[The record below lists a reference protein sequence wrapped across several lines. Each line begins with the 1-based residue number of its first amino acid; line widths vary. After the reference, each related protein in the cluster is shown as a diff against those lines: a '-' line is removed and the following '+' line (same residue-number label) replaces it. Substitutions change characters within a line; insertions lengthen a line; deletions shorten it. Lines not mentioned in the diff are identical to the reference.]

1 MLGVIAAL
9 ALLVGGV
16 SAAVTVSEDDQA
28 FLNQSQVSMVET
40 QTVAHQDSTFGS

>member
-9 ALLVGGV
+9 ALVVGGV
-16 SAAVTVSEDDQA
+16 SAAATVSEDDQA

-40 QTVAHQDSTFGS
+40 QTVAQSDNAFGS

>member
-16 SAAVTVSEDDQA
+16 SAAVTVSEDDQGL
-28 FLNQSQVSMVET
+28 LNQSQVSMVET
-40 QTVAHQDSTFGS
+40 QAVAHPDSTFGS

>member
-16 SAAVTVSEDDQA
+16 SAAVTVSEDDQG
-28 FLNQSQVSMVET
+28 FMSQSQVSRVET
-40 QTVAHQDSTFGS
+40 QAAKHQDSTFGS

>member
-40 QTVAHQDSTFGS
+40 QTVAHPDNAFGS